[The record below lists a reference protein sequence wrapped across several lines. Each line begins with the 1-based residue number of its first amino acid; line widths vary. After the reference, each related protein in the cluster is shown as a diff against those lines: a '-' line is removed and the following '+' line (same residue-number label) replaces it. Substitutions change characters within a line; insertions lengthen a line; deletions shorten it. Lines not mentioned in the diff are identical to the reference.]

1 MIGGVT
7 DLEDAIRDWSPEP
20 VTTTGTTTAWTVA
33 AVSGLFDLDPVAGEG
48 EPLPPMWHW
57 FGFLEHPRSDELGD
71 DGHLEAGHFLPP
83 LAMRRRMLA
92 GGRLSVTRP
101 MRVGET
107 LTRRSSLVDAQVK
120 HGRSGDM
127 LLVTVRDEFLAED
140 AGSGD
145 GEAVVT
151 EETDIVYRSQ
161 APGQARGI
169 GFGTPSGEAP
179 KMSDEAVTVLPDSTL
194 LFRFSA
200 LTYNAHRIHHDHPY
214 VTEVEGYP
222 GLVVHGPLLALMLL
236 EIPRRHRPGRTVT
249 AFDYRLARPAF
260 ADHLLVADH
269 DHDHDHDHDG
279 GRGRGR
285 GRSGAAGLAVAA
297 GAIGVAA
304 SVTGTITLA

>member
-1 MIGGVT
+1 VT

-57 FGFLEHPRSDELGD
+57 FGFLEHPRQSELGD

-83 LAMRRRMLA
+83 LAQRRRMMA
-92 GGRLSVTRP
+92 GGRLRVTRP

-107 LTRRSSLVDAQVK
+107 LSRRSSLVDAQVK

-127 LLVTVRDEFLAED
+127 LLVTVRDEFLAGD
-140 AGSGD
+140 GSGD
-145 GEAVVT
+145 EAVVT

-161 APGQARGI
+161 APGQARGMR
-169 GFGTPSGEAP
+169 FGTPSDEAP
-179 KMSDEAVTVLPDSTL
+179 VTGDEAVTLVPDATL

-200 LTYNAHRIHHDHPY
+200 LTYNTHRIHYDHPY
-214 VTEVEGYP
+214 VTDVEGYP

-236 EIPRRHRPGRTVT
+236 EIPRRHRPGRAVT

-260 ADHLLVADH
+260 AGHRLVADH
-269 DHDHDHDHDG
+269 DGD
-279 GRGRGR
+279 
-285 GRSGAAGLAVAA
+285 SGEHELAVAA
-297 GAIGVAA
+297 AAVGVGASI
-304 SVTGTITLA
+304 TGTITLG

>member
-1 MIGGVT
+1 MT
-7 DLEDAIRDWSPEP
+7 DLEDAIRGWSPEP

-57 FGFLEHPRSDELGD
+57 FGFLEHPRQDELGD

-83 LAMRRRMLA
+83 LEQRRRMMA
-92 GGRLSVTRP
+92 GGRLRVSRP

-107 LTRRSSLVDAQVK
+107 LTRRSSLADAQVK

-127 LLVTVRDEFLAED
+127 LLVTVREEFLD
-140 AGSGD
+140 TSDGGAGS

-161 APGQARGI
+161 APGQARSL
-169 GFGTPSGEAP
+169 GFVTPSDEAP
-179 KMSDEAVTVLPDSTL
+179 ATGDEAVTLVPDPTL

-200 LTYNAHRIHHDHPY
+200 LTYNTHRIHYDQPY
-214 VTEVEGYP
+214 VTGVEGYP

-236 EIPRRHRPGRTVT
+236 EIPRRHRPGRMVT
-249 AFDYRLARPAF
+249 ALEYRLKTPAF
-260 ADHLLVADH
+260 AGHRLVADH
-269 DHDHDHDHDG
+269 DG
-279 GRGRGR
+279 GRV
-285 GRSGAAGLAVAA
+285 GAHTADELAVAA
-297 GAIGVAA
+297 GAVGAAA
-304 SVTGTITLA
+304 SITGTIALG

>member
-1 MIGGVT
+1 VT
-7 DLEDAIRDWSPEP
+7 DLEDAIRGWSPEP

-57 FGFLEHPRSDELGD
+57 FGFLDHPRQDELGD

-83 LAMRRRMLA
+83 LEQRRRMMA
-92 GGRLSVTRP
+92 GGRLRVSRP

-107 LTRRSSLVDAQVK
+107 LTRRSSLAGAQVK

-127 LLVTVRDEFLAED
+127 LLVTVRDEFLD
-140 AGSGD
+140 GTDGGAGS

-161 APGQARGI
+161 APGQARGL
-169 GFGTPSGEAP
+169 GFVTPSGEAP
-179 KMSDEAVTVLPDSTL
+179 ATGDEAVTLVPDPTL

-200 LTYNAHRIHHDHPY
+200 LTYNTHRIHYDQPY
-214 VTEVEGYP
+214 VTGVEGYP

-236 EIPRRHRPGRTVT
+236 EIPRRHRPGRIVT
-249 AFDYRLARPAF
+249 ALDYRLKAPAF
-260 ADHLLVADH
+260 AGHRLVADH
-269 DHDHDHDHDG
+269 DGEPGDD
-279 GRGRGR
+279 R
-285 GRSGAAGLAVAA
+285 LAVAA
-297 GAIGVAA
+297 GAVGAAA
-304 SVTGTITLA
+304 SITGTITLG